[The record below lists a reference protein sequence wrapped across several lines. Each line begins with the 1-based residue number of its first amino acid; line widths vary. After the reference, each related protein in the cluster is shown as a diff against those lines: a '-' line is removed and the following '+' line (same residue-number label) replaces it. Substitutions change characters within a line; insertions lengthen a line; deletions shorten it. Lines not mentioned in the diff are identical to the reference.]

1 MNTAI
6 PSPEGYTLEPI
17 PVHSRL
23 RWVRLAPIFMSC
35 MACIP
40 LLIVGNLLIQD
51 YSFLQTIAVIG
62 LASFIV
68 LLLDWM
74 NAAVGADLGL
84 PAARIAG
91 STFGKTGTRF
101 FISPLLAVQGWGW
114 YGVHIAIAAKALVL
128 LLEPILPGVSSSA
141 VAMGVGI
148 CLIGFL
154 FAFPSIRGQNM
165 VAWTNYVSAIA
176 LLALCFWGMILG
188 LQSFGG
194 IQPGLNALIGRTAG
208 MTTSLAG
215 GVILIVGTCGAQ
227 AVLLSDYAR
236 FSRRVMPD
244 AFLFPLVGI
253 VLVGI
258 VLYLFG
264 ATIGMSLVSGEDLIT
279 GLMHIGLPFAGL
291 ILVIIAQWNPARVV
305 NLYSFGLALATI
317 TGVTTLQARQWFNFL
332 TVLMGVVLAM
342 LGILD
347 HLQLFLML
355 QAFLFPAI
363 GLMMALEHFVFSSR
377 SWKERPGFCWKAL
390 VSLAAGYA
398 IALTVGGGYS
408 FLLAMFVANALYSSL
423 QWWGRLKSGDRRCD
437 LNTVKSYSLA
447 PFLLC
452 SLFGSGVAAIGSTFL
467 PSPGAEVSIALGFLV
482 IALGFFL
489 QVRSVKVPA
498 VPSSLSV
505 PQRN

>member
-1 MNTAI
+1 MNATV
-6 PSPEGYTLEPI
+6 PSPDGYTLEPI
-17 PVHSRL
+17 PAHSRL

-40 LLIVGNLLIQD
+40 LLIVGNLLIRD
-51 YSFLQTIAVIG
+51 YSFLQTLAVIV
-62 LASFIV
+62 LASLIILV
-68 LLLDWM
+68 SDWM

-84 PAARIAG
+84 PAAQIAG
-91 STFGKTGTRF
+91 SLFGKAGSRF
-101 FISPLLAVQGWGW
+101 LISPLLAVQGWGW
-114 YGVHIAIAAKALVL
+114 YGVHIAIAAKAFVL
-128 LLEPILPGVSSSA
+128 MLEPILPGISSSP
-141 VAMGVGI
+141 VAMGIGI

-154 FAFPSIRGQNM
+154 FALPSIRGQNL
-165 VAWTNYVSAIA
+165 VAWTNYVSVIA
-176 LLALCFWGMILG
+176 LLVLCFWSAILA
-188 LQSFGG
+188 LQNYGG
-194 IQPGLNALIGRTAG
+194 FLPGLYALVHRTTG

-264 ATIGMSLVSGEDLIT
+264 ATIGMSLVSGDDLIT
-279 GLMHIGLPFAGL
+279 GLIHIGLPFAAL

-317 TGVTTLQARQWFNFL
+317 AGVKTLQARRWFNFL

-347 HLQLFLML
+347 HLRLFLVL

-363 GLMMALEHFVFSSR
+363 GLMIALEHFVFSGR
-377 SWKERPGFCWKAL
+377 SWKERPGFCWKGL
-390 VSLAAGYA
+390 VSLAVGYA
-398 IALTVGGGYS
+398 IALIVGGGYS

-423 QWWGRLKSGDRRCD
+423 QWWGRSQSGDRRCNV
-437 LNTVKSYSLA
+437 NTDKSHSPA

-452 SLFGSGVAAIGSTFL
+452 GLVGSGVAAIGSTFL
-467 PSPGAEVSIALGFLV
+467 PFPEAEASIALGFLV
-482 IALGFFL
+482 VALGFFL

-498 VPSSLSV
+498 VPSSPSV
-505 PQRN
+505 PQGN